1 MKNKIAFL
9 FGAGVSKPAEISQT
23 SEITKVI
30 LEGKHIYRGSAEN
43 YLIEPTNKNNWSI
56 YAEAPQR
63 VQEFLK
69 VINTELSEH
78 YKEKTRLINYE
89 DLYNLLDFIIRNH
102 RNNSGNP
109 SLKYLLKEIEPRIK
123 KLLTPFKNIPDNN
136 FELTE
141 LLKETNIYIK
151 DLVTIILSQKAKSF
165 RGLAFL
171 KNFITD
177 NSFLPINLFTLNH
190 DTVIEQFFESEQ
202 IIFNDGF
209 LKKDDDYSFWNPD
222 LLDNNEKINLY
233 KIHGSVNWHEFDEES
248 WTDRRIC
255 KVSQKMYWLK
265 PRKSILL
272 IGTDNK
278 LSAYIRG
285 VFLELFYRFYKSLN
299 KSDILIIVGYSFGD
313 KGINDQIFDWLLTGN
328 NRMIIID
335 PYVENLEEKMSPGLY
350 SEWDKRNKIVP
361 IKEYIENITLEHL
374 GQYL

>member
-1 MKNKIAFL
+1 M
-9 FGAGVSKPAEISQT
+9 
-23 SEITKVI
+23 
-30 LEGKHIYRGSAEN
+30 
-43 YLIEPTNKNNWSI
+43 
-56 YAEAPQR
+56 
-63 VQEFLK
+63 
-69 VINTELSEH
+69 
-78 YKEKTRLINYE
+78 
-89 DLYNLLDFIIRNH
+89 
-102 RNNSGNP
+102 
-109 SLKYLLKEIEPRIK
+109 
-123 KLLTPFKNIPDNN
+123 
-136 FELTE
+136 
-141 LLKETNIYIK
+141 
-151 DLVTIILSQKAKSF
+151 
-165 RGLAFL
+165 
-171 KNFITD
+171 
-177 NSFLPINLFTLNH
+177 
-190 DTVIEQFFESEQ
+190 
-202 IIFNDGF
+202 
-209 LKKDDDYSFWNPD
+209 
-222 LLDNNEKINLY
+222 LDNNEKINLY